1 MTDAIT
7 GGIMTPRS
15 LEEIVTSGARVSK
28 RELFWALR
36 KAGLDVRPTAKS
48 THFLVE
54 VGAQLVLVAVRKD
67 SVLPKYVSRLARALG
82 LRGGG
87 S

>member
-1 MTDAIT
+1 VTDAIT

-36 KAGLDVRPTAKS
+36 EKGFEIVPTSKPTHWRVRDA
-48 THFLVE
+48 
-54 VGAQLVLVAVRKD
+54 AQTVAIATRKND
-67 SVLPKYVSRLARALG
+67 VLPVYVSRLARAFG
-82 LRGGG
+82 LREGG

>member
-1 MTDAIT
+1 
-7 GGIMTPRS
+7 MTPRS

-36 KAGLDVRPTAKS
+36 KAGLGILPTSKA
-48 THFLVE
+48 THFIVDIGE
-54 VGAQLVLVAVRKD
+54 SFVVIAVRRNA
-67 SVLPKYVSRLARALG
+67 VLPTYVSRLARALG
-82 LRGGG
+82 LREGG